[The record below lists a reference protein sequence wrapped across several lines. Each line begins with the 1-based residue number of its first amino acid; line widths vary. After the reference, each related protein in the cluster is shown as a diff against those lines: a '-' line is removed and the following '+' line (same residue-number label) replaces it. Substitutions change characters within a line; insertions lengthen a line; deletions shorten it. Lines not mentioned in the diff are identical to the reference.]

1 MIAVLTLNMCAFIVG
16 LTRVFR
22 SRRVGFS
29 ARVVIPCLVVSTLL
43 FSCDNGE
50 SGEPE
55 PVVVD
60 LVSPLTEELHPLG
73 LDPLQWTDD
82 DIHASA
88 SFSGKS
94 IVALGEATHGTAE
107 FFDAKH
113 RIFRH
118 LVEKQ
123 GFKVFA
129 IEADFGESVI
139 LNKAI
144 QESRTSD
151 IKPLMLSTM
160 LFWTWKTA
168 EVQAMLEWM
177 SEYNRG
183 KPAEDKLQY
192 MGVDCQANVNNAP
205 LVFDYLQSADMPFLS
220 WADSLLEVSKTATLY
235 NFKFHTEESF
245 IAYNKE
251 LSSLQD
257 SISHYKSALTVNRTE
272 QDYQLLV
279 HLVEVIRQTSEVSFN
294 YTRHSADNNR
304 DRYMAEN
311 VLWLREYFPAAK
323 VVIWAHN
330 VHISND
336 RDFSSMG
343 FYLKGQLDDDYH
355 MLGFL
360 FSKGSF
366 NAIGISGANYLP
378 LAARAIIEE
387 PKANSVNAIFS
398 SANEPVFS
406 IALSDLNNHPEW
418 VSAFSDGLEFFHF
431 GSVFGTTPDY
441 FPFKRTHYDQ
451 IIYFDQT
458 NAATIL
464 SP

>member
-1 MIAVLTLNMCAFIVG
+1 MV
-16 LTRVFR
+16 
-22 SRRVGFS
+22 
-29 ARVVIPCLVVSTLL
+29 
-43 FSCDNGE
+43 SCDDNNE
-50 SGEPE
+50 TTEPT
-55 PVVVD
+55 PVMVD
-60 LVSPLTEELHPLG
+60 LVSPLKEEFHPMG
-73 LDPLQWTDD
+73 QDPLQWSDNEIQAT
-82 DIHASA
+82 AL
-88 SFSGKS
+88 FSEKS
-94 IVALGEATHGTAE
+94 VVALGEATHGTAE

-118 LVEKQ
+118 LVEKE
-123 GFKVFA
+123 GFRVFA

-160 LFWTWKTA
+160 LFWTWKTT
-168 EVQAMLEWM
+168 EVHRLLEWM

-183 KPAEDKLQY
+183 KPAEAKLQY
-192 MGVDCQANVNNAP
+192 MGVDCQANLNNAP
-205 LVFDYLQSADMPFLS
+205 LVYDYLQSADMPFLS
-220 WADSLLEVSKTATLY
+220 WADSLLEVCKTATLY
-235 NFKFHTEESF
+235 NFKFHTEETF
-245 IAYNKE
+245 IAYIKN
-251 LSSLQD
+251 LSSLRD
-257 SISHYKSALTVNRTE
+257 SISHYKTALTVNKTE
-272 QDYQLLV
+272 QEYQLLV

-304 DRYMAEN
+304 DWYMADN
-311 VLWLREYFPAAK
+311 VMWLREYFPTAK

-330 VHISND
+330 AHISND
-336 RDFSSMG
+336 KDFGSMG
-343 FYLKGQLDDDYH
+343 SYLKGRLGDDYH

-378 LAARAIIEE
+378 LAARAITEE

-406 IALSDLNNHPEW
+406 IAISDLDNYPEW

-431 GSVFGTTPDY
+431 GAVFGTTPDY
-441 FPFKRTHYDQ
+441 FPFKRTYYDQ
-451 IIYFDQT
+451 IIYFDHT